1 MYSRYHDRPDRS
13 IRIPENYSGCAFS
26 EAGAPT
32 DVTPKGTAG
41 THRIDVGK
49 PSPRDA
55 AEGDSHPDR
64 PIAPPPPRPIL
75 LPPPSTHE
83 ETRDLPEPSSIDR
96 EEERGET
103 IQTSV
108 GHKSTEKRG
117 ADPHHEPHEPPSSLH
132 NLFGRM
138 GSAFPFSHGIGFDEL
153 LILGLILLLARS
165 DSDSDLI
172 LWLVLLLFCG

>member
-1 MYSRYHDRPDRS
+1 MYSRYHGQSDPS
-13 IRIPENYSGCAFS
+13 IKIPENYSGCAFS

-41 THRIDVGK
+41 AHRIDVGK

-83 ETRDLPEPSSIDR
+83 EAHDAPESSRSDRGETPDAVPASIGGEPTEKKPGGPHPASRDLPSPFR
-96 EEERGET
+96 
-103 IQTSV
+103 
-108 GHKSTEKRG
+108 
-117 ADPHHEPHEPPSSLH
+117 

-153 LILGLILLLARS
+153 LILGLILLLARN